1 MKKTVVV
8 FCTFL
13 FIVSCSK
20 NEISSVTGPDIEQ
33 TALTSGSWAKGL
45 TGYTIYMDG
54 GYATTLF
61 SSSVSSSI
69 TTSKITNI
77 RWVWNQLPSGTT
89 TVLLG
94 YTPQYGSSPTQTM
107 DITSQQNGSTTAFNN
122 LDGRGKIS
130 LKFTSTGGT
139 SYPMVR
145 TVKDSIIE
153 NYTY

>member
-1 MKKTVVV
+1 M
-8 FCTFL
+8 
-13 FIVSCSK
+13 
-20 NEISSVTGPDIEQ
+20 ER
-33 TALTSGSWAKGL
+33 TALISGSWAKGL
-45 TGYTIYMDG
+45 TGYTIYFDG

-61 SSSVSSSI
+61 SSSVSPSI
-69 TTSKITNI
+69 TTSKITRI

-89 TVLLG
+89 TVVLG

-107 DITSQQNGSTTAFNN
+107 DITSQQNGFTTSFNN
-122 LDGRGKIS
+122 LDARGKIS

-153 NYTY
+153 SYTY